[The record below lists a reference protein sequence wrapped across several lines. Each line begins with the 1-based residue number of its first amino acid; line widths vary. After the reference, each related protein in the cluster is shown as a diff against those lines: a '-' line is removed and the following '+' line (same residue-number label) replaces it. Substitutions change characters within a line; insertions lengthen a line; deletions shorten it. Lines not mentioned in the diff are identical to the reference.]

1 MILFMWSVVHFRKHC
16 NRSFDWIKNC
26 NGASSLIF
34 GYTLI
39 FSIEGIGQSQDQNDF
54 I

>member
-16 NRSFDWIKNC
+16 NRSFDWIKI
-26 NGASSLIF
+26 AMELAVLFSDTHS
-34 GYTLI
+34 Y
-39 FSIEGIGQSQDQNDF
+39 SIEGIGQSHDQNDF